1 MNRSRALSLACS
13 LVLTAPF
20 SRAQNPGMP
29 GQPGFPPRGEMRG
42 EMHGGP
48 EGGPG
53 PGMGMMPHGMWW
65 KKPEIVKDLNI
76 TADQQ
81 KQLDKI
87 LLDSRLQLIQMHA
100 TLEEEQV
107 KLEPIMNANPFDQS
121 RALAQISHIAD
132 LRADLE
138 KTDAR
143 MLLSLRGVLTAD
155 QWTKLQTE
163 RQTRHEVP
171 GPERQRHDW
180 HHGPQGRSDSPN
192 GPPPP
197 PAGVNQE

>member
-13 LVLTAPF
+13 LLLAAPLAL
-20 SRAQNPGMP
+20 AQNPGMP
-29 GQPGFPPRGEMRG
+29 GQPDFARHGEMRD
-42 EMHGGP
+42 GP
-48 EGGPG
+48 EGGRG
-53 PGMGMMPHGMWW
+53 QGMGILPHGMWW
-65 KKPEIVKDLNI
+65 KNPDVVKDLNI
-76 TADQQ
+76 TPDQQ

-107 KLEPIMNANPFDQS
+107 KLEPILNANPFDQS

-138 KTDAR
+138 KTNAK
-143 MLLSLRGVLTAD
+143 MLLGLRGVLSAD

-163 RQTRHEVP
+163 RHSRHFGEGPDGQRAP
-171 GPERQRHDW
+171 GAQNWRRR
-180 HHGPQGRSDSPN
+180 PQGAPETPN
-192 GPPPP
+192 VPPPP
-197 PAGVNQE
+197 SGQNNE

>member
-13 LVLTAPF
+13 LLLAAPLAF
-20 SRAQNPGMP
+20 SQNPGAP
-29 GQPGFPPRGEMRG
+29 GQPDFARRGEMRG
-42 EMHGGP
+42 GPDGGP
-48 EGGPG
+48 GG
-53 PGMGMMPHGMWW
+53 PGMGMLPHGMWW
-65 KKPEIVKDLNI
+65 KNPDVIKNLNI
-76 TADQQ
+76 SPDQQ

-107 KLEPIMNANPFDQS
+107 KLEPILNANPFDQS

-138 KTDAR
+138 KTNAK
-143 MLLSLRGVLTAD
+143 MLLSLRGVLSAD

-163 RQTRHEVP
+163 RRTHREGQDGRRGP
-171 GPERQRHDW
+171 GASNWRR
-180 HHGPQGRSDSPN
+180 GPQGGPDSPN

-197 PAGVNQE
+197 SGNE

>member
-13 LVLTAPF
+13 LVLAAPF
-20 SRAQNPGMP
+20 ALAQNPGMP

-42 EMHGGP
+42 GP
-48 EGGPG
+48 EGGRG
-53 PGMGMMPHGMWW
+53 QGMGILPHGMWW
-65 KKPEIVKDLNI
+65 KKPEVVKDLNI

-107 KLEPIMNANPFDQS
+107 KLEPILNASPFDQQ

-138 KTDAR
+138 KADAR

-155 QWTKLQTE
+155 QWTKLQAE
-163 RQTRHEVP
+163 RHSHREGE
-171 GPERQRHDW
+171 GPEGQRAPGARNW
-180 HHGPQGRSDSPN
+180 RRGPQGGPDSPN